1 MNHIRNFC
9 IIAHIDHGK
18 STLADRLI
26 QACGGVSQ
34 REFRNQLLDSMD
46 IERERGITIKSNS
59 ITLSYRAPD
68 GQDYQLNLI
77 DTPGH
82 VDFSHEVRRSL
93 LACDGA
99 LIVVDASQGVE
110 AQTVAN
116 LYLALDHNLE
126 LLPIINKIDLP
137 AADVERVREEIDKDL
152 GLDPFAAIP
161 ISAKT
166 GAGIQEVLAGIVE
179 KLPCPK
185 GDPAGPLKALVFD
198 AQFDRYRGV
207 ILQCRLMDGTVKAGD
222 AIHFMH
228 SGWDYTVEEVGINR
242 LKFYPQEQLAAGEV
256 GYIIAGI
263 KSVRDIEIGDTITHR
278 DRPAAEPVPG
288 YVEAKQV
295 VFSSI
300 YPIDADEYRE
310 LQKAMDKLAI
320 NDAAL
325 TYEKDSSAALGFGFR
340 CGFLG
345 LLHLDVIQERLQR
358 EFDIGLVVSA
368 PTVKYQV
375 TLKDGNVLE
384 VDNPGHWPDPLKIA
398 SVTEPYIKATILT
411 PEEYVGS
418 VMELCRDYRS
428 ASQQINYLSVGRV
441 EVISE
446 MPLGEVLFDFYGKL
460 KSVTRGYGLFDY
472 FTIDYRETDVVKVE
486 ILINGEPVDTLAY
499 LVHRDRAG
507 AGPALLRAT
516 GRGHSPPP
524 VQDPDPGLHR
534 RQDHRPLHDR
544 GLPQG
549 RHRQVLRRRRDAEE
563 EAPGKAEEGQ
573 GQDEAGGPGA
583 DPAEGV
589 HCRAGGGQEVA
600 EGEAEM
606 DVDFWEEVERSRR
619 MTPEQRFRGTLD
631 MIDLVHELRMAGIRH
646 DLPSADD
653 SEVLA
658 VLRKRMEIAE
668 TLPEPMFA

>member
-116 LYLALDHNLE
+116 LYLALDNNLE
-126 LLPIINKIDLP
+126 LLPVINKIDLP

-161 ISAKT
+161 VSAKT
-166 GAGIQEVLAGIVE
+166 GLGVEDVLAGIVE

-207 ILQCRLMDGTVKAGD
+207 ILLCRVMDGTVKAGD

-242 LKFYPQEQLAAGEV
+242 LKAYPQEQLSAGEV
-256 GYIIAGI
+256 GYVIAGI
-263 KSVRDIEIGDTITHR
+263 KSVREIEVGDTITHL

-288 YVEAKQV
+288 YKKAKQV

-310 LQKAMDKLAI
+310 LAKALDKLAI
-320 NDAAL
+320 NDASL

-368 PTVKYQV
+368 PSVRYKV
-375 TLKDGNVLE
+375 TLKDGKSLE
-384 VDNPGHWPDPLKIA
+384 VDNPGHWPDPFKIA
-398 SVTEPYIKATILT
+398 SVAEPYIKASILA

-418 VMELCRDYRS
+418 VMELCREYRS
-428 ASQQINYLSVGRV
+428 ASQQMNYLAVGRV

-460 KSVTRGYGLFDY
+460 KTVTRGYGSFDY
-472 FTIDYRETDVVKVE
+472 AANR
-486 ILINGEPVDTLAY
+486 LS
-499 LVHRDRAG
+499 RDR
-507 AGPALLRAT
+507 
-516 GRGHSPPP
+516 RG
-524 VQDPDPGLHR
+524 
-534 RQDHRPLHDR
+534 
-544 GLPQG
+544 QG
-549 RHRQVLRRRRDAEE
+549 RNPH
-563 EAPGKAEEGQ
+563 
-573 GQDEAGGPGA
+573 
-583 DPAEGV
+583 
-589 HCRAGGGQEVA
+589 
-600 EGEAEM
+600 
-606 DVDFWEEVERSRR
+606 
-619 MTPEQRFRGTLD
+619 
-631 MIDLVHELRMAGIRH
+631 
-646 DLPSADD
+646 
-653 SEVLA
+653 
-658 VLRKRMEIAE
+658 
-668 TLPEPMFA
+668 